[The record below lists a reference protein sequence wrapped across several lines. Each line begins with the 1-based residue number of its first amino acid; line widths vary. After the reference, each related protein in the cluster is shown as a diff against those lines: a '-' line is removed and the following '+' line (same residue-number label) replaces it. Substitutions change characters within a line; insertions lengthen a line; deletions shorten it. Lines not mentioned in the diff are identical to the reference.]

1 MKKILF
7 LLTVTLLTL
16 GLAACGS
23 GKSSNSTE
31 DKSAES
37 KNESKE
43 QNESPKQELSDTT
56 METDEYK
63 FVIKNVDQLKSPLND
78 SQILALEIEF
88 TNKSDEATD
97 PWMALAT
104 NIRANQET
112 DTTVE
117 MLDGANGLYPEDYKT
132 NLVEMGDTDVK
143 SGATVD
149 AIVGFEIKYPG
160 EPVHLVDFDSP
171 DKPEKFERIVETSKE

>member
-1 MKKILF
+1 MKKIIL
-7 LLTVTLLTL
+7 LLTVTILTF
-16 GLAACGS
+16 GLAACGGNKS
-23 GKSSNSTE
+23 NNSNEGKNTENNS
-31 DKSAES
+31 
-37 KNESKE
+37 ESKE

-63 FVIKNVDQLKSPLND
+63 FVIKNVEQLKSPLND

-97 PWMALAT
+97 PWMALAV

-112 DTTVE
+112 DATVE
-117 MLDGANGLYPEDYKT
+117 MLDGANGLYPDDYKT
-132 NLVEMGDTDVK
+132 DLVEMGDTDVK

-171 DKPEKFERIVETSKE
+171 DKPEKFEKIVETSKE